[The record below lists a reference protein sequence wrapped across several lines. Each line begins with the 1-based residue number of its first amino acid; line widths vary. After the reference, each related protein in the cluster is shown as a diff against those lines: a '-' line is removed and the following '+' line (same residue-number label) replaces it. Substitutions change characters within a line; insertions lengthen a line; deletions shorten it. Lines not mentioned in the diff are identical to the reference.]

1 MVSAVITTFNRRAFL
16 PQAIESVLNQ
26 DYRVEE
32 IIVVDDGSNDGSH
45 EVVRRYPVRYVWK
58 ENGGI
63 SSARN
68 LGIKLT
74 KGEYIAFLDVD
85 DCWLKKKVSTQIE
98 AMEKE
103 GYKISYTDE
112 IWIKD
117 GKRINQKKK
126 HRKYSGLIYDK
137 CLPLCIISPSSAIIR
152 REVFEDVGYFDE
164 DLPVCED
171 YDMWLRISAKYRVLF
186 IDKPLIVKRGG
197 HPDQL
202 SKKYEAMDKFRIKAL
217 LKILNSGIL
226 GPDQRRSTLVEI
238 AKKSLIVAKGAEK
251 RGKLEEASYYFS
263 LGFWAEAC
271 AQQDSNLQ
279 PSDS

>member
-1 MVSAVITTFNRRAFL
+1 MLSVVITTFNRRAFL

-32 IIVVDDGSNDGSH
+32 IIVVDDGSNDGSY

-74 KGEYIAFLDVD
+74 KGEYLAFLDVD

-171 YDMWLRISAKYRVLF
+171 YDMWLRISAKYSVLF

-226 GPDQRRSTLVEI
+226 SPDQRRSTLMEI

-263 LGFWAEAC
+263 LGSWAEAC

>member
-1 MVSAVITTFNRRAFL
+1 MVSVIITTYNRRSFL
-16 PQAIESVLNQ
+16 PQAIESILNQ

-32 IIVVDDGSNDGSH
+32 IIVIDDGSSDTSY
-45 EVVRRYPVRYVWK
+45 EIARKYPVRYVWK
-58 ENGGI
+58 ENSGI

-68 LGIKLT
+68 YGIKISN
-74 KGEYIAFLDVD
+74 GDYIAFLDVD
-85 DCWLKKKVSTQIE
+85 DYWLKRKISTQLE
-98 AMEKE
+98 LMERE

-112 IWIKD
+112 IWIRN

-126 HRKYSGLIYDK
+126 HRKYSGFIYEK
-137 CLPLCIISPSSAIIR
+137 CLPLCIISPSSVLIK

-164 DLPVCED
+164 SMPVCED
-171 YDMWLRISAKYRVLF
+171 YDMWLRVSAKYPILF
-186 IDKPLIVKRGG
+186 IEKPLIVKRGG

-217 LKILNSGIL
+217 IKMLNSGDL
-226 GPDQRRSTLVEI
+226 DEEKRRLTLLEL
-238 AKKSLIVAKGAEK
+238 AKKSAIVAKGAEK
-251 RGKLEEASYYFS
+251 RGKIEEADYYYS
-263 LGFWAEAC
+263 LCNWAYSC